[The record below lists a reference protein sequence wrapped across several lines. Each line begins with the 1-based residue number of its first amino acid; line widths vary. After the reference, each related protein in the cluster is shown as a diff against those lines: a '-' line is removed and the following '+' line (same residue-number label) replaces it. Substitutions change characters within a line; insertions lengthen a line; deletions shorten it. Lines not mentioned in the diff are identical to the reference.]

1 MAERKRDTKRSS
13 KTTST
18 ASRTSARPS
27 RAPERSSTRSA
38 ARPAAKAPAKSAA
51 KPAAKSAAKQAA
63 KAPARPAAK
72 TAAPAKAAKK
82 ESAREVFAPPLTPS
96 PVEEL
101 SIPALSPGE
110 WYQQEKRRREAEG
123 PTGTDPLAE
132 AKREY
137 LAMLAAEAEK
147 GKGGRPRGSGANKGK
162 PPVRPTVDDE

>member
-1 MAERKRDTKRSS
+1 MAERKRDTKRTS
-13 KTTST
+13 KSTST

-27 RAPERSSTRSA
+27 RAPARSSSKSA
-38 ARPAAKAPAKSAA
+38 ARPAAKAPAK
-51 KPAAKSAAKQAA
+51 PAAKSPARPAA

-72 TAAPAKAAKK
+72 PAPAKAARK
-82 ESAREVFAPPLTPS
+82 ESPREVFTPPLTPS
-96 PVEEL
+96 PVEEIA
-101 SIPALSPGE
+101 IPALSPGE

-123 PTGTDPLAE
+123 PTGSDPLAE

-162 PPVRPTVDDE
+162 PPVRPTVDDD